1 MDDNYL
7 VMVLYLLA
15 GTAANLPYLVRSTF
29 DCFKSSRPIQ
39 STMPPAAPV
48 LLATALFEF
57 SWVLPC
63 LVQCMLQLFYGYG
76 PWSART
82 GEPGCDV
89 MGTYSVFASVS
100 AMLSTLFVAYLTFRA
115 AGNRCLILGECQIS
129 FRASAVVCVVIMFFA
144 VLVAAL
150 PYMGV
155 GAFAYSGAGFCYI
168 DWYNTASAT
177 IMLIITLPTIL
188 ATLAFLV
195 LATRTGGWPSST
207 DLWLIGLSFLSAW
220 ALWVPASFIGL
231 SGSAFPKNYMI
242 TGGFLGHAQALI
254 NPYVY
259 GLRWRASALQL
270 DNKKNAH
277 QVPLVPGADES
288 AI

>member
-89 MGTYSVFASVS
+89 MGTYAIHVSTIGAPLTTADLLSIVVGRYSVFASVS

-207 DLWLIGLSFLSAW
+207 DLWCATRVS
-220 ALWVPASFIGL
+220 VP
-231 SGSAFPKNYMI
+231 
-242 TGGFLGHAQALI
+242 H
-254 NPYVY
+254 
-259 GLRWRASALQL
+259 W
-270 DNKKNAH
+270 
-277 QVPLVPGADES
+277 
-288 AI
+288 